1 MMKMLFVHP
10 AVVPIMQYF
19 HRKSIGPKT
28 TIPITPQTSTPPP
41 RPFLSLGISRSKE
54 TAQIPVS
61 KSDNMGLFGPTWGY
75 TASG

>member
-28 TIPITPQTSTPPP
+28 TIPITPQIFHTPTTTF
-41 RPFLSLGISRSKE
+41 PFLGDI
-54 TAQIPVS
+54 
-61 KSDNMGLFGPTWGY
+61 
-75 TASG
+75 